1 MAKSATG
8 RRSVRSFVRRAGRIT
23 PAQARALRELW
34 ARFGIDFSPDLLNL
48 DEVFG
53 RSADRVLEIGFGDG
67 EALVRDAAFQ
77 PETDFLG
84 VEIHEPGVGR
94 CLMAAHDLGLTNL
107 RVSMHDAVEVLRE
120 QIEDGALSRVHLYF
134 PDPWPKKRHHKRR
147 LIQAAFLE
155 LVASKLA
162 SGGILHIATDWEN
175 YAEHIDDLIDR
186 SPAFTLAQRLEHD
199 GDHPTP
205 GRQTTKFERRGLKM
219 GHRIWDWQLRKA

>member
-1 MAKSATG
+1 MAKFASG
-8 RRSVRSFVRRAGRIT
+8 RRSIRSFVRRAGRIT

-34 ARFGIDFSPDLLNL
+34 PHFGIDFSPDLLNL

-53 RSADRVLEIGFGDG
+53 RSADKVLEIGFGDG

-94 CLMAAHDLGLTNL
+94 CLMAADDLGLTNL
-107 RVSMHDAVEVLRE
+107 RVIMHDAAEVLGD
-120 QIEDGALSRVHLYF
+120 QIEDGAFSRVHVYF

-155 LVASKLA
+155 LVAGKLE

-175 YAEHIDDLIDR
+175 YAEHVDDVIDR
-186 SPAFTLAQRLEHD
+186 SPAFTLAERLVHD
-199 GDHPTP
+199 GDHPAP

-219 GHRIWDWQLRKA
+219 GHRIWDWCLRKN

>member
-1 MAKSATG
+1 MAKSGTG
-8 RRSVRSFVRRAGRIT
+8 KRAVRSFVRRAGRIT

-34 ARFGIDFSPDLLNL
+34 PSFGVDFSPDLLNL

-53 RSADRVLEIGFGDG
+53 RSAEKILEIGFGDG
-67 EALVRDAAFQ
+67 EALVRDAALQ

-94 CLMAAHDLGLTNL
+94 CLMAARDLGLTNL
-107 RVSMHDAVEVLRE
+107 RVIMHDAVEVLRE
-120 QIEDGALSRVHLYF
+120 QIEDVALSRVHLYF

-147 LIQAAFLE
+147 LVQAAFLE
-155 LVASKLA
+155 LAASKLE

-175 YAEHIDDLIDR
+175 YAEHIDDLVDR
-186 SPAFTLAQRLEHD
+186 SPAFTLAERLVHD